1 MTKNRI
7 REFIVETFLY
17 GGADGLKDEESLLES
32 GTIDSTGVLEL
43 VAFVEEAF
51 AIQVLDTDITRDNF
65 DSVIKLAKY
74 VDGKKH

>member
-17 GGADGLKDEESLLES
+17 GGANGLQDEESLLES

-43 VAFVEEAF
+43 VAFVEGAF
-51 AIQVLDTDITRDNF
+51 DIQVLDTDITRANF